1 MRYRSWFLA
10 YARCRSTLFYSN
22 TIIGVFDL
30 FVPLIFLLATAV
42 VDSVV
47 ATINVGRCGRNI
59 TNIAA
64 LSFLFLFGFFLFGR
78 WLCFMVHDSIPFIV
92 RLLH

>member
-1 MRYRSWFLA
+1 MRYRSWFLV
-10 YARCRSTLFYSN
+10 YARCRRTLFYSY

-42 VDSVV
+42 VVSIV
-47 ATINVGRCGRNI
+47 ATINDGRCGRTI
-59 TNIAA
+59 TNIAT

-78 WLCFMVHDSIPFIV
+78 WLCFMLHDSIPYIV
-92 RLLH
+92 CLQH